1 MDPDS
6 TLPQNPE
13 RHVLVAEDEPHLAR
27 LLSTLLA
34 ERGLRVTVTS
44 TGPDTLRVL
53 REDPSIRLVLLD
65 LMLPGFDGLEVLERL
80 RDSERGDG
88 GPAVVVLTG
97 RGEPDLREK
106 ALALGAHDY
115 LTKPFSPRGLV
126 TRVTEVV

>member
-6 TLPQNPE
+6 APAQNPD

-34 ERGLRVTVTS
+34 DHGLRVTVTS

-53 REDPSIRLVLLD
+53 REDPSVRLVLLD
-65 LMLPGFDGLEVLERL
+65 LMLPGLDGLEVLERL
-80 RDSERGDG
+80 RGEDRRDDV
-88 GPAVVVLTG
+88 PAVMVLTG
-97 RGEPDLREK
+97 RGEPDLRDR
-106 ALALGAHDY
+106 ALALGALDY